1 MTADA
6 PVLHNPVFEG
16 SEKRVEIDFS
26 FDDSTAAPAG
36 LRGLSREQLDELM
49 TQACCAIV
57 SSRSNDNFDAYVL
70 SESSLFVYPTKWV
83 LKTCGTTRLLHS
95 VPTLLDAAAA
105 LGLHP
110 RRCKYT
116 RASFLF
122 PDQQLHPHTGFD
134 DEVSFLDKLFG
145 QLDPAG
151 RQAYVLGEDQH
162 GLQWHVYLAGRP
174 DTASV
179 PSRATFNLEMCMT
192 ELCTEAAQQFVRSD
206 KFVSSEQTTRNTG
219 IVHLKPGALL
229 DDYVFEPCGYSMNG
243 ILGTGFITIHVTPEA
258 GFSYASVELS
268 GCREDV
274 LDPAQ
279 VVGQALKIFNP
290 GRISIAMSLDDAGA
304 EGAAE
309 WGCMMSDLPA
319 GYQYQAANRQQLACG
334 GSVLFITLFKVPVGK
349 ADEVPAS
356 PTTVL
361 HHVPSFL
368 SSPGCPDGSSGGS
381 DASCPSDSEHDPEGA
396 VAVLPA

>member
-1 MTADA
+1 DA

-16 SEKRVEIDFS
+16 SEKRVEVDFT
-26 FDDSTAAPAG
+26 FNDPTAAPAG
-36 LRGLSREQLDELM
+36 LRGLSREQLDNLM

-57 SSRSNDNFDAYVL
+57 SSRSNDVFDAYVL

-95 VPTLLDAAAA
+95 MPTLLDAAAA
-105 LGLHP
+105 LGLRP
-110 RRCKYT
+110 RRCKYS

-122 PDQQLHPHTGFD
+122 PDQQSHPHTSFD
-134 DEVSFLDKLFG
+134 DEVAFLDKLFG
-145 QLDPAG
+145 QLDPNG

-162 GLQWHVYLAGRP
+162 GLQWHVYLAGSP

-192 ELCTEAAQQFVRSD
+192 ELCTEAAQQFVRND
-206 KFVSSEQTTRNTG
+206 KFVSSEQTTRDTG

-229 DDYVFEPCGYSMNG
+229 DDFVFEPCGYSMNG
-243 ILGTGFITIHVTPEA
+243 IQGTGFMTIHVTPEA

-268 GCREDV
+268 GRQEDV
-274 LDPAQ
+274 QDPAQ
-279 VVGQALKIFNP
+279 VVGRALQIFKP
-290 GRISIAMSLDDAGA
+290 GRISIAMSVDDAGA

-309 WGCMMSDLPA
+309 WGCMMSVLPA

-334 GSVLFITLFKVPVGK
+334 GSVLFITMCRGPAGK
-349 ADEVPAS
+349 AAEGPAS
-356 PTTVL
+356 PTAVL
-361 HHVPSFL
+361 HHVASFL
-368 SSPGCPDGSSGGS
+368 SSPGCCDASSGG
-381 DASCPSDSEHDPEGA
+381 
-396 VAVLPA
+396 L